1 MNFEIFQTEA
11 QFVRQKGC
19 RRLMVQ
25 HGHCLYCFSQQRN
38 GKLTMQPADVL
49 RDIYT
54 EQIEPQ
60 LTGPNFFEQLQA
72 HMAALG
78 TLKTATA

>member
-1 MNFEIFQTEA
+1 
-11 QFVRQKGC
+11 
-19 RRLMVQ
+19 
-25 HGHCLYCFSQQRN
+25 
-38 GKLTMQPADVL
+38 MQPADVL